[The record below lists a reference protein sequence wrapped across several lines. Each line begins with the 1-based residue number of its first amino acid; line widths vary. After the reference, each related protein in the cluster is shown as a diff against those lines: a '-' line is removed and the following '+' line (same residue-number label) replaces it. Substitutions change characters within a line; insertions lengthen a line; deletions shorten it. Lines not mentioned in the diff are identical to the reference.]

1 MGIKKPAQP
10 RCVLVLGG
18 SYDPVHLG
26 HVALA
31 RRFTELLQPDEL
43 RLVPAGQPWQK
54 SGLVASAAQRVKMLE
69 LAFGDLPGPVVVI
82 DRQEIQRA
90 LQQQASYTIDTLRN
104 LRSEFGAATSIVFVM
119 GADQLQN
126 LHTWHDWK
134 QLFEVAHLCAAS
146 RPGFSLGAAA
156 PEVAQVWQQR
166 ARPATE
172 LRATPFG
179 GTCLVNDLAQDVSAT
194 QLRQELK
201 QHNPTTQLLVPHKV
215 LDYLQQHSIY
225 Q

>member
-1 MGIKKPAQP
+1 MGINLP

-31 RRFTELLQPDEL
+31 CCFADLLQADEL

-54 SGLVASAAQRVKMLE
+54 SGLTASAEHRIRMLE
-69 LAFGDLPGPVVVI
+69 LAFTGLPELAGVRLVI
-82 DRQEIQRA
+82 DQQEIQRA
-90 LQQQASYTIDTLRN
+90 LNRQASYSIDTLRN
-104 LRSEFGAATSIVFVM
+104 LRAEFGAETSIVFAM

-126 LHTWHDWK
+126 LHTWHDWR

-146 RPGFSLGAAA
+146 RPGFSLDAVA
-156 PEVAQVWQQR
+156 PEVAQIWQQR
-166 ARPATE
+166 AKPAPE

-179 GTCLVNDLAQDVSAT
+179 GTCLVKDLAQDVSAT

-201 QHNPTTQLLVPHKV
+201 QQHPTTKLLVPHKV

>member
-1 MGIKKPAQP
+1 MGISQP

-18 SYDPVHLG
+18 SFDPVHLG

-31 RRFTELLQPDEL
+31 RRFADLLQPDEL

-54 SGLVASAAQRVKMLE
+54 SALVASATQRVKMLE
-69 LAFGDLPGPVVVI
+69 LAFTDQTGCQLVI
-82 DRQEIQRA
+82 DQQEIRRAGQR
-90 LQQQASYTIDTLRN
+90 QASYTIDSLRN
-104 LRSEFGAATSIVFVM
+104 LRAELGDAASITFAM

-126 LHTWHDWK
+126 LHTWHDWR
-134 QLFEVAHLCAAS
+134 QLFEVAHLGAAS
-146 RPGFSLGAAA
+146 RPGFSLDALE
-156 PEVAQVWQQR
+156 PEVAQEWQQR

-172 LRATPFG
+172 LRTTPFG
-179 GTCLVNDLAQDVSAT
+179 GSCLVKDLVQDVSAT
-194 QLRQELK
+194 QLRQALK
-201 QHNPTTQLLVPHKV
+201 QHNPTTKLLVPHKV